1 MTNKKKY
8 TQIVT
13 PKGEAL
19 YAHLVKPEMYQGQDQ
34 GFSIQI
40 KLNKKDTEA
49 LIATIDKELEKAKQ
63 EMDLPTTAKWSK
75 EPFLGYKEDKNGDIV
90 FKFKASSMIKTRTGE
105 ELKRSIAVFDSQG
118 NLISGENIGNG
129 STIRVSG
136 YLMPFYV
143 SKIINGISLKLTAV
157 QVIDL
162 VPYGGGRDA
171 QAYGFAK
178 EEGYVAP
185 APEEEE
191 SEPIEEIEEEEEE
204 ITGDF

>member
-1 MTNKKKY
+1 MC
-8 TQIVT
+8 IR
-13 PKGEAL
+13 
-19 YAHLVKPEMYQGQDQ
+19 DR
-34 GFSIQI
+34 
-40 KLNKKDTEA
+40 
-49 LIATIDKELEKAKQ
+49 
-63 EMDLPTTAKWSK
+63 
-75 EPFLGYKEDKNGDIV
+75 
-90 FKFKASSMIKTRTGE
+90 IKTRTGE

-171 QAYGFAK
+171 QAYGFEK

-191 SEPIEEIEEEEEE
+191 NETIEEIEEEEE